1 MSALALV
8 AFSTCS
14 TYLPSRLS
22 ERIFTLFKLL
32 LAAISITTLLPF
44 LYTYCHLYAVC
55 CLLFAVCCLAYYSNY
70 LVIYRYSRF
79 NIIWIQGGQAKVLQI
94 VD

>member
-1 MSALALV
+1 M
-8 AFSTCS
+8 FTIK
-14 TYLPSRLS
+14 LS

-55 CLLFAVCCLAYYSNY
+55 CLLFG
-70 LVIYRYSRF
+70 I
-79 NIIWIQGGQAKVLQI
+79 LQ
-94 VD
+94 